1 MGQEKTSLMTEEDMI
16 NENFTLEQWFNPMN
30 QTWKVSV
37 NNKVTEIES
46 ICSLMLDEQL
56 LLNSSKL
63 AF

>member
-1 MGQEKTSLMTEEDMI
+1 MTEEDMI